1 MHRLLLQAL
10 LVVAF
15 AGNAIPAGAQGPAP
29 TPQLESGFT
38 SWRPPELA
46 QAGDRWSGHRSGAGI
61 TRRGRRAL
69 VGGAIGAVAGLAVC
83 TVISNMTDEGAKGF
97 STCTWKGYLL
107 TGGIG
112 FGVGFAAGW
121 LL

>member
-1 MHRLLLQAL
+1 MHRLPLL
-10 LVVAF
+10 LVIAAF
-15 AGNAIPAGAQGPAP
+15 AGSATPAQAQGPAP
-29 TPQLESGFT
+29 IPQRQAAFA
-38 SWRPPELA
+38 SWRPPEPTEA
-46 QAGDRWSGHRSGAGI
+46 ADRASGSSGTTI
-61 TRRGRRAL
+61 SRQGRRAL
-69 VGGAIGAVAGLAVC
+69 IGGAIGAVAGLAVC
-83 TVISNMTDEGAKGF
+83 TVISNLTDEGAEGF

>member
-1 MHRLLLQAL
+1 MHRLTLLL
-10 LVVAF
+10 MVTAF
-15 AGNAIPAGAQGPAP
+15 AGSAAPAQAQGLAP
-29 TPQLESGFT
+29 IPPRQAVFA
-38 SWRPPELA
+38 SWRPPELPRA
-46 QAGDRWSGHRSGAGI
+46 ADRVAGSSGATI
-61 TRRGRRAL
+61 SRRGRRAL
-69 VGGAIGAVAGLAVC
+69 IGGAIGAVAGLAVC
-83 TVISNMTDEGAKGF
+83 TVISNMTDEGAEGF

>member
-1 MHRLLLQAL
+1 MRRLLLAVTFATLAGAAAPVRAQYPAPVPQRQA
-10 LVVAF
+10 AF
-15 AGNAIPAGAQGPAP
+15 ASWEPGGIAAAEDDAP
-29 TPQLESGFT
+29 
-38 SWRPPELA
+38 
-46 QAGDRWSGHRSGAGI
+46 HRSAAI
-61 TRRGRRAL
+61 SPRGRRAL
-69 VGGAIGAVAGLAVC
+69 IGGAIGAAAGLAVC
-83 TVISNMTDEGAKGF
+83 TVISNLTDEGAEGF

>member
-1 MHRLLLQAL
+1 M
-10 LVVAF
+10 
-15 AGNAIPAGAQGPAP
+15 
-29 TPQLESGFT
+29 S
-38 SWRPPELA
+38 
-46 QAGDRWSGHRSGAGI
+46 
-61 TRRGRRAL
+61 RRGRRAL
-69 VGGAIGAVAGLAVC
+69 IGGAIGAVAGLAVC
-83 TVISNMTDEGAKGF
+83 TVISNLTDERVRGF

>member
-1 MHRLLLQAL
+1 MRRPI
-10 LVVAF
+10 LVLAIAIMAGVAVPARAQYPASIPRQPATF
-15 AGNAIPAGAQGPAP
+15 ASWQPAETAAPAEDDAPYRSATAI
-29 TPQLESGFT
+29 S
-38 SWRPPELA
+38 
-46 QAGDRWSGHRSGAGI
+46 
-61 TRRGRRAL
+61 RRGRRAL
-69 VGGAIGAVAGLAVC
+69 IGGVIGTVAGLAVC
-83 TVISNMTDEGAKGF
+83 TVISNLTDEGAEGV

>member
-1 MHRLLLQAL
+1 MRRRLLVLAIAALAAGAVPARAQYPVSIPQRQA
-10 LVVAF
+10 AF
-15 AGNAIPAGAQGPAP
+15 ASWQPAEIAAPAEGASFQSA
-29 TPQLESGFT
+29 TAVS
-38 SWRPPELA
+38 
-46 QAGDRWSGHRSGAGI
+46 
-61 TRRGRRAL
+61 RRGRRAL
-69 VGGAIGAVAGLAVC
+69 IGGAIGAVAGLAVC
-83 TVISNMTDEGAKGF
+83 TVISNLTDEGAEGL